1 MLKEYWN
8 LIGSEPFLSL
18 TGEQDFSQACSF
30 RTMLMNRKNFD
41 FTQIPDKTNNVIFL
55 KSQTTMFLGH
65 FWPFLSILAQWRFFP
80 KYLVVTQNYIWAP
93 NIMLIFRK
101 N

>member
-65 FWPFLSILAQWRFFP
+65 FWPFLPNEDFF
-80 KYLVVTQNYIWAP
+80 QNIWLSHKTIYGP
-93 NIMLIFRK
+93 LTLC
-101 N
+101 